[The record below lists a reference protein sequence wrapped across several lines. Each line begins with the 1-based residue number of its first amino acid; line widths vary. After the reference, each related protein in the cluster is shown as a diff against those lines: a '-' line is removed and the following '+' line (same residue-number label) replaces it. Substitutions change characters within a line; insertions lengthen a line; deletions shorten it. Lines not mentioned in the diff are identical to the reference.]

1 MINYNLSS
9 PYPIDR
15 FHFVAQ
21 HAVLDI
27 FANTKA
33 PDTLVGAAILTMTSM
48 AIQEEMP
55 LSIQVESI
63 ACHPKA
69 AGGTNDH
76 S

>member
-15 FHFVAQ
+15 FHFVAK
-21 HAVLDI
+21 HAASDI
-27 FANTKA
+27 VANTKA
-33 PDTLVGAAILTMTSM
+33 PDTLVSAAILTKTSL
-48 AIQEEMP
+48 AIQEEIP